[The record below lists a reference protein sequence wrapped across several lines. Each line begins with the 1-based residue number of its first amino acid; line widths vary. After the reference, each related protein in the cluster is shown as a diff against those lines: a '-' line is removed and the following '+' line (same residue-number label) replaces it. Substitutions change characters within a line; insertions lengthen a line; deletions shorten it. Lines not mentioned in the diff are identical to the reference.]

1 MGPRSIRNQQRYL
14 QQALKEREDEI
25 QKSCRKEKNIY
36 ESTSFAAQ
44 KHASEQLLKVK
55 ARNETMNNTNKD
67 KGNDEQNTNH
77 DHGKGNTKNGHA
89 ITFWSHHLLTTSEEK
104 EEQKVEENEETEISM
119 IRIKRKSFAK
129 RTSFTNDIHDGRL
142 QHACN

>member
-1 MGPRSIRNQQRYL
+1 MGPRSNRNQQRYL

-25 QKSCRKEKNIY
+25 QKSCQKEKDIY

-55 ARNETMNNTNKD
+55 ARDTTMKNTKAND
-67 KGNDEQNTNH
+67 NDEQNNNNNH
-77 DHGKGNTKNGHA
+77 HGRGNAKNGHV
-89 ITFWSHHLLTTSEEK
+89 ITFWSHHLLTPEE
-104 EEQKVEENEETEISM
+104 EEEEESEETEISLA
-119 IRIKRKSFAK
+119 RIKRKSFAK